1 MARGPRSRLKTGMA
15 KVRIAAGLAVAAP
28 LLTFIAVLLTRN
40 GIVSLDFGLDVLTLQ
55 VAWGLA
61 GVAVGAAIL
70 TLVLSLSQFG
80 RLGLASIAIL
90 IVSAAVAAAFFVQ
103 SRSIAVAGPLD
114 VSTDLTEPP
123 AVPGASGAPVACP
136 GVQAVTSQVA
146 PAQATEALQAAGF
159 SVTESQLFRSRGVR
173 DGFWFGM
180 GHEAVIRIRPDRTDV
195 RVVARYEH
203 TDGGATCRIAA
214 NLVAGLQ
221 TTP

>member
-1 MARGPRSRLKTGMA
+1 MASGPRSRLKTGMA

-55 VAWGLA
+55 IAWGLA
-61 GVAVGAAIL
+61 GVAVGFAIL
-70 TLVLSLSQFG
+70 TLVLSLPQFG

-90 IVSAAVAAAFFVQ
+90 IVSLAVATAFFLQ
-103 SRSIAVAGPLD
+103 SRSIAVEGPLD
-114 VSTDLTEPP
+114 VSTDLAEPP
-123 AVPGASGAPVACP
+123 AVGSATGAPVACP
-136 GVQAVTSQVA
+136 GVQAVMTQVA
-146 PAQATEALQAAGF
+146 PARATDALQAAGF

-195 RVVARYEH
+195 RVVARYDH
-203 TDGGATCRIAA
+203 TDGGATCEVAA
-214 NLVAGLQ
+214 RLVAALQ
-221 TTP
+221 TAP